1 MENLFFYILVL
12 FYFILFTIHRFYR
25 RLSAT
30 LDFQYLPIQINVEQQ
45 LVPILQWKPQNNFI
59 IFVPTFSFIH
69 IPAFHW

>member
-30 LDFQYLPIQINVEQQ
+30 LDFQYLMIQINVEQQ
-45 LVPILQWKPQNNFI
+45 LVPINPKQFYHFFP
-59 IFVPTFSFIH
+59 PTF
-69 IPAFHW
+69 HWWN

>member
-30 LDFQYLPIQINVEQQ
+30 LDFQYLMIQINVEQQ
-45 LVPILQWKPQNNFI
+45 LVPINPKQFYHFFPPHFTGGISGLNMQ
-59 IFVPTFSFIH
+59 IF
-69 IPAFHW
+69 